1 LSNKPS
7 ISFLKTI
14 FLEKLERGEEIFVM
28 SNKCM
33 RCQYTSA
40 IANDFSWCQGH
51 TCTKYICN
59 NCNVDNAEYWHC
71 CQNCRDNSIK
81 KNKIS
86 PKPPKKRK
94 RDDRFEEARKLYN
107 RMLECEEILKTKTQ
121 ALEEAN
127 KDFER
132 YGEYETKVEFAWN
145 AVNSKKQE
153 IESIVNKADRA
164 KSFICCSSVKLETI
178 QEFYNLIVIREKL
191 QSEFD
196 VLNAQ
201 YEQACEDLS
210 KYKDQEKLIHEL
222 GNSISINTSL
232 LEKTREELKKI
243 FS

>member
-1 LSNKPS
+1 
-7 ISFLKTI
+7 
-14 FLEKLERGEEIFVM
+14 
-28 SNKCM
+28 M

-59 NCNVDNAEYWHC
+59 NCNVDKPEYWHC

-81 KNKIS
+81 KNTS
-86 PKPPKKRK
+86 LKPPKKRK

-107 RMLECEEILKTKTQ
+107 RMLECEEILKTKIQ

-132 YGEYETKVEFAWN
+132 VEFAWN

-164 KSFICCSSVKLETI
+164 KSFICSLSVKLETI
-178 QEFYNLIVIREKL
+178 QEFYDMIVIREKL

-196 VLNAQ
+196 VLTIQ
-201 YEQACEDLS
+201 YEQA
-210 KYKDQEKLIHEL
+210 KDQEKLIYEL
-222 GNSISINTSL
+222 GNSISTNTSL